1 MQHVHV
7 HMHSDGMC
15 TCILSHAPS
24 RVVRRGVHA
33 CTGEYQELQT
43 LTLTLPPLSLTPFLP
58 SLAGEY
64 QELQTKYKNKYR
76 ERVERQIRIVKPNA
90 SADEVTFTEL

>member
-1 MQHVHV
+1 MR
-7 HMHSDGMC
+7 

-24 RVVRRGVHA
+24 RVAWRGVHA
-33 CTGEYQELQT
+33 CT
-43 LTLTLPPLSLTPFLP
+43 
-58 SLAGEY
+58 GEY

-90 SADEVTFTEL
+90 SADEVTT